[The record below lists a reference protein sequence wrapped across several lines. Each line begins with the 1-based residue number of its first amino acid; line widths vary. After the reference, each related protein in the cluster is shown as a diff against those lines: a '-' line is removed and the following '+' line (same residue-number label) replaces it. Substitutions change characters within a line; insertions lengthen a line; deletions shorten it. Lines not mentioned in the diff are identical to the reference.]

1 MDDSFNTSEIILSGN
16 RENARATKKGAGIS
30 RNGVDA
36 TATTTTTA
44 AAPAA
49 TTSAPAPATTSA
61 SAPATT
67 SATTSATA
75 TATAISG
82 DGRNVAST
90 GSRTGHQSAKLSAL
104 SATG

>member
-49 TTSAPAPATTSA
+49 TTSAPTPATT
-61 SAPATT
+61 P
-67 SATTSATA
+67 A

-90 GSRTGHQSAKLSAL
+90 GSRTGKSAKLSAL

>member
-44 AAPAA
+44 AAPTA
-49 TTSAPAPATTSA
+49 TTSAPTPATT
-61 SAPATT
+61 P
-67 SATTSATA
+67 ATTSATA

>member
-49 TTSAPAPATTSA
+49 TTSAPTPATT
-61 SAPATT
+61 P
-67 SATTSATA
+67 A

-90 GSRTGHQSAKLSAL
+90 GSRTRKSAKLSAL

>member
-36 TATTTTTA
+36 TATSTTTA
-44 AAPAA
+44 AAPTA
-49 TTSAPAPATTSA
+49 TTSAPTPATTSA

-67 SATTSATA
+67 PATA

>member
-36 TATTTTTA
+36 TATSTTTA
-44 AAPAA
+44 AAPTA
-49 TTSAPAPATTSA
+49 TTSAPTPATTSA
-61 SAPATT
+61 PTPATT
-67 SATTSATA
+67 PA

>member
-67 SATTSATA
+67 PATA

>member
-67 SATTSATA
+67 SATA

>member
-67 SATTSATA
+67 SATA

-82 DGRNVAST
+82 DGRNIAST